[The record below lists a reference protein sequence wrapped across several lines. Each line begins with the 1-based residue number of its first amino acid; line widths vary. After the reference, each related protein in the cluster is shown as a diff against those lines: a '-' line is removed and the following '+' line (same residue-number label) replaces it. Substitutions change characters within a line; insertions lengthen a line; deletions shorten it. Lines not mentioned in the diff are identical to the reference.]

1 MQAMRFTPPPPPPST
16 CPLPAGTRITYPA
29 VLETEFKRPTFLPA
43 KLHAVTK
50 PTAHPALQIGVLTA
64 DGEKEVMVGR
74 LYRA

>member
-1 MQAMRFTPPPPPPST
+1 
-16 CPLPAGTRITYPA
+16 